1 MKRLTLIRHAKSSWS
16 NQAIADFDRP
26 LSERG
31 LRDAPKMGA
40 HFKTITLPPVERMI
54 SSPALRARTTADL
67 IAQELGLAA
76 ERLTLEPRIYEA
88 SPKPMKRDPVNIFK
102 KNGGQMRMSEALE
115 QGLSRHAFD
124 SLRDEGSIESISR
137 GVYRLVELPPVSN
150 PDLVAI
156 SLRYPNAVVCLIS
169 ALSYHGI
176 TTQIPHEISLA
187 IPRDRPTGKLKITLT
202 DGYANILRSE
212 PES

>member
-1 MKRLTLIRHAKSSWS
+1 
-16 NQAIADFDRP
+16 
-26 LSERG
+26 
-31 LRDAPKMGA
+31 
-40 HFKTITLPPVERMI
+40 
-54 SSPALRARTTADL
+54 
-67 IAQELGLAA
+67 
-76 ERLTLEPRIYEA
+76 
-88 SPKPMKRDPVNIFK
+88 MKRDPVNIFK

-156 SLRYPNAVVCLIS
+156 SLRHPNAVVCLIS